1 MGAFDSPKYS
11 MKAVIFALAVSFVA
25 SAKPQEREGGLFGFG
40 LLDFGGDATATTTAA
55 PSDPLALLTSILTEA
70 AGETTPTDS
79 TATDP
84 DLIGRVIDVLTGVTT
99 CLPFEDIAS
108 LLGIETSPVPS
119 PSSDP
124 IGFLLHPLILPI
136 ILAAITVNPAALA
149 LAMGALAGNLMLTHL
164 LTQQAAEGC

>member
-1 MGAFDSPKYS
+1 MGDSPKYS
-11 MKAVIFALAVSFVA
+11 MKAVILALAVSFVSA
-25 SAKPQEREGGLFGFG
+25 AKPQEREGGLFGFG
-40 LLDFGGDATATTTAA
+40 LLDFGGEATATTTAA

-70 AGETTPTDS
+70 AGETQTTTDS
-79 TATDP
+79 TATGP